1 MYEQKSKIKITILGC
16 GSSLGV
22 PVIGCKCRVCVSND
36 PKNQRLRSALLIQS
50 ICEGREVNVLVDC
63 GFDIKRQLLNAGIEK
78 LDAVILTHNHAD
90 HLSGLDE
97 LRVFSLLYGRKF
109 LPIYMHLDSRLKV
122 MATYSYLFSNHHLQE
137 SIIEYYSKITISN
150 ITISFFKQ
158 DHTVI
163 NSLGLR
169 INNFVY
175 ANDVAFF
182 YEESRPYLQNM
193 DIFVVDCCEYK
204 STNVHAGL
212 ERVLL
217 WSEEFRPKATYLTN
231 LSHKIEYQSVQKD
244 IPSNM
249 SPAYDGLS
257 FYV

>member
-1 MYEQKSKIKITILGC
+1 MKITILGC
-16 GSSLGV
+16 GSSLGT
-22 PVIGCKCRVCVSND
+22 PIIGCKCTVCTSKD
-36 PKNQRLRSALLIQS
+36 PKNQRLRSALLIQGNQDGKD
-50 ICEGREVNVLVDC
+50 INILVDC

-97 LRVFSLLYGRKF
+97 LRVFSLLYGYKF
-109 LPIYMHLDSRLKV
+109 LPFYMHQESKPKV
-122 MATYSYLFSNHHLQE
+122 MATYSYLFAHQHLQE
-137 SIIEYYSKITISN
+137 NIIEYYSKITIGN

-182 YEESRPYLQNM
+182 YEESKPYLQNM
-193 DIFVVDCCEYK
+193 DTFVVDCCEYK
-204 STNVHAGL
+204 STKVHAGL

-217 WSEEFRPKATYLTN
+217 WHEEFKPKTTYLTN
-231 LSHKIEYQSVQKD
+231 LSHKIDYYDVQKKL
-244 IPSNM
+244 PSNM
-249 SPAYDGLS
+249 FPAYDGLK
-257 FYV
+257 F